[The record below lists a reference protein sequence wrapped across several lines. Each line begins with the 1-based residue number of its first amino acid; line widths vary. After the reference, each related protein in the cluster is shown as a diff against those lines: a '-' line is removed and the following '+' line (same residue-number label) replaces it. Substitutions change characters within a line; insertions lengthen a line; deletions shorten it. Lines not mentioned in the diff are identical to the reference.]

1 MIIKRQYLDYE
12 KSNGFIMTKVLNP
25 SYANDTIPFDVFEA
39 VHNPGESGALF
50 IPTRVMV
57 TRNQGQKGSCENP
70 GYPCDS
76 DEDCDTGD
84 DMSTGKCSNSMCVR
98 RGWCPSET
106 VRTPGTEVYKID
118 ASSYDLWFQGR
129 VLYHKFRAD
138 VGNTEDPSPIFYPN
152 ENANTYPMRHLA
164 DGRGRRGRY
173 LEGRRDHP
181 CFRALRLRF
190 VEGFL
195 RDHDR
200 VRRGGHGYR
209 LQLQARELL
218 RGGWRAEARLVLV
231 LRNTFD
237 YLLDW
242 ARFPA
247 VHRAGGSATLPGHCA
262 FGMCSKRGGFLLA
275 IDRA

>member
-152 ENANTYPMRHLA
+152 ENANTYPMHDILRMA
-164 DGRGRRGRY
+164 EVGVDDIWKDGAIILVSALFNCKHANY
-173 LEGRRDHP
+173 YEEGGERKRDSYWFYGIRLIIFSTGLG
-181 CFRALRLRF
+181 FRPSIAQ
-190 VEGFL
+190 V
-195 RDHDR
+195 
-200 VRRGGHGYR
+200 V
-209 LQLQARELL
+209 LQLSQAIALL
-218 RGGWRAEARLVLV
+218 GCAASVADFFLQSIVPERKHYIAEKVIE
-231 LRNTFD
+231 TED
-237 YLLDW
+237 
-242 ARFPA
+242 
-247 VHRAGGSATLPGHCA
+247 
-262 FGMCSKRGGFLLA
+262 FG
-275 IDRA
+275 D

>member
-1 MIIKRQYLDYE
+1 MIIKRQYLDNE

-138 VGNTEDPSPIFYPN
+138 VGNTEDPSPIS
-152 ENANTYPMRHLA
+152 
-164 DGRGRRGRY
+164 GRTARSSLFPRSSTAICRRIPARPRSSPSRWTR
-173 LEGRRDHP
+173 LPASTSSTRTTTRRV
-181 CFRALRLRF
+181 AS
-190 VEGFL
+190 
-195 RDHDR
+195 
-200 VRRGGHGYR
+200 
-209 LQLQARELL
+209 
-218 RGGWRAEARLVLV
+218 
-231 LRNTFD
+231 
-237 YLLDW
+237 
-242 ARFPA
+242 
-247 VHRAGGSATLPGHCA
+247 GSAT
-262 FGMCSKRGGFLLA
+262 RTGFTEYV
-275 IDRA
+275 

>member
-98 RGWCPSET
+98 RGCCPTNFAPTSAT
-106 VRTPGTEVYKID
+106 PRTRRRSSTRTRTRTPTRCTTSCGWPRSAWTISGRTARSSLFPRSSTAICRRIPARPRSSPSRWTRLP
-118 ASSYDLWFQGR
+118 ASTSSTRTTTRR
-129 VLYHKFRAD
+129 VA
-138 VGNTEDPSPIFYPN
+138 S
-152 ENANTYPMRHLA
+152 
-164 DGRGRRGRY
+164 
-173 LEGRRDHP
+173 
-181 CFRALRLRF
+181 
-190 VEGFL
+190 
-195 RDHDR
+195 
-200 VRRGGHGYR
+200 
-209 LQLQARELL
+209 
-218 RGGWRAEARLVLV
+218 
-231 LRNTFD
+231 
-237 YLLDW
+237 
-242 ARFPA
+242 
-247 VHRAGGSATLPGHCA
+247 GSAT
-262 FGMCSKRGGFLLA
+262 RIGFTEYV
-275 IDRA
+275 